1 VIIVYHVYIM
11 NMEYLIFTRA
21 TLC

>member
-1 VIIVYHVYIM
+1 M
-11 NMEYLIFTRA
+11 KATTALIFTRA

>member
-1 VIIVYHVYIM
+1 MTSVRIFYF
-11 NMEYLIFTRA
+11 IFTRA

>member
-1 VIIVYHVYIM
+1 LYISRPCQVSWP
-11 NMEYLIFTRA
+11 IFTRA

>member
-1 VIIVYHVYIM
+1 LLLHRV
-11 NMEYLIFTRA
+11 FTRA

>member
-1 VIIVYHVYIM
+1 M
-11 NMEYLIFTRA
+11 ANIFTRA

>member
-1 VIIVYHVYIM
+1 MLNADRI
-11 NMEYLIFTRA
+11 EIFTRA

>member
-1 VIIVYHVYIM
+1 MIGKGFV
-11 NMEYLIFTRA
+11 LFTRA

>member
-1 VIIVYHVYIM
+1 MTVACESCVSNVQSSV
-11 NMEYLIFTRA
+11 FTRA

>member
-1 VIIVYHVYIM
+1 LGVSLIV
-11 NMEYLIFTRA
+11 FTRA